1 MFDRDEFKN
10 MSVKKIIVSEDQA
23 GWRLDS
29 FLSLYVSSR
38 SQAEKLI
45 KQSFV
50 KKTSG
55 EVILKSSYKVVSKES
70 FLVTMPVKED
80 NNELKSYDLS
90 VPVVFEDS
98 HLLIVNKPAGL
109 VTHPGPG
116 HSQDTLVNTFIG
128 KTKLSSG
135 VDPLRPGIVHRLDK
149 DVSGLMILS
158 KTDEVQQKLIQ
169 LFKEK
174 KIRRFYKAL
183 VTGVFKQKEGKIV
196 SYIGRHPKDRKKFYS
211 FNKEVDDNCELQNSS
226 AKRAITF
233 YKVMESFED
242 KIHLVECQLE
252 TGRTH
257 QIRVHLFSLGHII
270 LGDPIYRLRSQKS
283 NDLLIPAKI
292 RPFVKQLN
300 RLALYSAVLQ
310 FSHPITGKT
319 MHFALDWPKDLHSVL
334 NHLGFGRNQK

>member
-1 MFDRDEFKN
+1 MFDKDEFKN
-10 MSVKKIIVSEDQA
+10 VSVKKIIVSEDQA
-23 GWRLDS
+23 GWRLDAL
-29 FLSLYVSSR
+29 LSLYVASR

-45 KQSFV
+45 RQSFV
-50 KKTSG
+50 KKISG
-55 EVILKSSYKVVSKES
+55 EVILKPSYKVIPKES
-70 FLVTMPVKED
+70 FLVTVPVKED

-158 KTDEVQQKLIQ
+158 KTDEAQQKLIQ

-174 KIRRFYKAL
+174 KIRRFYKTL
-183 VTGVFKQKEGKIV
+183 VTGVFKQKEGRIV
-196 SYIGRHPKDRKKFYS
+196 SYISRHPKDRKKFYS
-211 FNKEVDDNCELQNSS
+211 FNNCELQSS
-226 AKRAITF
+226 SVKKAITF
-233 YKVMESFED
+233 YKVIESFED
-242 KIHLVECQLE
+242 RVHLVECQLE

-257 QIRVHLFSLGHII
+257 QIRVHLSSLGHII

-283 NDLLIPAKI
+283 NDLLVPAKT

-310 FSHPITGKT
+310 FSHPMTGKT
-319 MHFALDWPKDLHSVL
+319 MHFALDWPKDLHSLL
-334 NHLGFGRNQK
+334 NHLGFIRNQK